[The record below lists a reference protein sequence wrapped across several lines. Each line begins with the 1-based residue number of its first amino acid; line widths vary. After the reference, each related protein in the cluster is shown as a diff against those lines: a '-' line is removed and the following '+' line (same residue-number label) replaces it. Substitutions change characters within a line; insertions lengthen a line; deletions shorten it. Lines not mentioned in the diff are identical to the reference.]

1 MDMTTLLVG
10 MVVFLAVFTQSLS
23 GFGVAL
29 VAMALL
35 PAVIDLHI
43 ATPLVAIVGLVL
55 EAVLVIYYRQS
66 LDVRAVW
73 KIALAAVVGTPLGV
87 FFLARANE
95 SVALGILGVVIAG
108 YAMYALLGL
117 KIPHIKKPFWAY
129 LAGLLGGMLGGAYNT
144 SGPPVIVYA
153 DCRRWPPDV
162 FKGNL
167 QGYFIIVSSAVAVG
181 HALSGNFTPLVWH
194 TFWWSLPFIGIGLIA
209 GLSLDRWL
217 NPVTFRR
224 VVLVLLVLMG
234 VRLIF

>member
-55 EAVLVIYYRQS
+55 EGVLVTYYRQS
-66 LDVRAVW
+66 LDIRAVW
-73 KIALAAVVGTPLGV
+73 KIALAAVAGTPLGV
-87 FFLARANE
+87 YFLAQVNE
-95 SVALGILGVVIAG
+95 SIALGILGVVIAG
-108 YAMYALLGL
+108 YALYALLGL
-117 KIPHIKKPFWAY
+117 KMPHIKNPLWAY

-167 QGYFIIVSSAVAVG
+167 QGYFIVVSSAVAVS
-181 HALSGNFTPLVWH
+181 HAFNGNFTSQVWNMALW
-194 TFWWSLPFIGIGLIA
+194 TLPFLVVGILA

-217 NPVTFRR
+217 NPVLFRR

-234 VRLIF
+234 VRLVV

>member
-1 MDMTTLLVG
+1 MDMTILLVG
-10 MVVFLAVFTQSLS
+10 LVVFLAVFTQSLS

-35 PAVIDLHI
+35 PSLVGIQF

-66 LDVRAVW
+66 LDIRAVW

-87 FFLARANE
+87 LFLARVNE
-95 SVALGILGVVIAG
+95 RISLTVLGVVIAV
-108 YAMYALLGL
+108 YALYALLEL
-117 KIPHIKKPFWAY
+117 KLPRLGKRGWAY

-167 QGYFIIVSSAVAVG
+167 QGYFIIVSSAIAVS
-181 HALSGNFTPLVWH
+181 HALNGNFTPQIWNMVLWA
-194 TFWWSLPFIGIGLIA
+194 LPFLAIGIIA

-217 NPVTFRR
+217 NPLTFRR

-234 VRLIF
+234 IRLMF